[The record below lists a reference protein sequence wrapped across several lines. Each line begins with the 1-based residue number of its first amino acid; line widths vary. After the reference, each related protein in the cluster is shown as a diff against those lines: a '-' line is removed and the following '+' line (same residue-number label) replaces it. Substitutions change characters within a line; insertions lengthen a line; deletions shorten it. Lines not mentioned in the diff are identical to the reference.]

1 VHWIERT
8 APRELQT
15 LAAFSVRAVDT
26 LAAGDVF
33 HGAYALAI
41 AEAIPV
47 AQAMRFAAAA
57 AAIKCSRP
65 GGRSGAPT
73 RAEVEAMLAQQA

>member
-1 VHWIERT
+1 MPI
-8 APRELQT
+8 
-15 LAAFSVRAVDT
+15 
-26 LAAGDVF
+26 
-33 HGAYALAI
+33 
-41 AEAIPV
+41 

-73 RAEVEAMLAQQA
+73 RAEVNDFLQCQA